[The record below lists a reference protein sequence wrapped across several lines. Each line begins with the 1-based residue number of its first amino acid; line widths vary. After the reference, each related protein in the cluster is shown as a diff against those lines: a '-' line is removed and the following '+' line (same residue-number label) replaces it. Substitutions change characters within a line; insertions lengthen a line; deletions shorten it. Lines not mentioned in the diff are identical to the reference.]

1 MVNVALPAGYKLLS
15 LKVKAT
21 ILSVTV
27 GTPEIYFST
36 TTAKFAICKR

>member
-1 MVNVALPAGYKLLS
+1 MAWKMVNVALLAGYKLLS

-27 GTPEIYFST
+27 GTPEIYFYRE
-36 TTAKFAICKR
+36 ICDL